1 MKNPFMLRSTHEA
14 EVAALEKELNR
25 LNGLRKVDESE
36 FGRTRASLEACMLR
50 IAELEV
56 LLAKTVAPEP
66 DEPTDDQAKLVKSLE
81 EELATIEQTIKLVED
96 EKVVVMKGRR
106 RKTRELTALIKRHIE
121 VADKLAKAKAP
132 QVDAAA

>member
-1 MKNPFMLRSTHEA
+1 MNNPFMLRSTHEA
-14 EVAALEKELNR
+14 EVKAIRQVHGDAVKIITARHANEKADLQAEIKR
-25 LNGLRKVDESE
+25 LNDLLSK
-36 FGRTRASLEACMLR
+36 TLEP
-50 IAELEV
+50 
-56 LLAKTVAPEP
+56 LAL
-66 DEPTDDQAKLVKSLE
+66 EPTDDQAKLVKSLE

-106 RKTRELTALIKRHIE
+106 RKTRELTGLIKQRTE